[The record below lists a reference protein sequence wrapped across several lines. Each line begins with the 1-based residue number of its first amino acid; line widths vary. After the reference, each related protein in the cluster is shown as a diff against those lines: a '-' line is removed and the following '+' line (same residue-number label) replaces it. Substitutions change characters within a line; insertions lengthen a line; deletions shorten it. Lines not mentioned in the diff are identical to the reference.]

1 MKAFFPDFTFVYIDA
16 EFLPNDHSPYGLIS
30 LALHSE
36 RGSKY
41 MVNEN
46 VNSRLTDLR
55 AIPFQR
61 EHILPKLPLRPAGDL
76 DTGHPDVY
84 TYRDMA
90 EEVGEYF
97 HAMTGGRNYRKH
109 VGIIAD
115 HGTQDMQR
123 IHNLFGN
130 DWFGRMPPSVPRR
143 PFADLAT
150 LEDLAGIEGGNLPN
164 GIPMP
169 EQASE
174 TAHHA
179 MADAQWDREAHEFL
193 LEHSQAVR
201 VASGVERL
209 GS

>member
-1 MKAFFPDFTFVYIDA
+1 
-16 EFLPNDHSPYGLIS
+16 
-30 LALHSE
+30 
-36 RGSKY
+36 